1 MLVTP
6 HAGEFG
12 RLVAELDDPPD
23 PAADRVGAARSAA
36 AALGVTVLLK
46 GNATVVAA
54 PDGRVLV
61 HPAGSSWLATAGS
74 GDVLSGIAGALLAAG
89 LEPFDAAGAAAFVH
103 ARAAELGAG
112 TPDSPGAPVP
122 ASHVQ
127 AAIPDAIRSVRAEAR
142 R

>member
-1 MLVTP
+1 M
-6 HAGEFG
+6 
-12 RLVAELDDPPD
+12 
-23 PAADRVGAARSAA
+23 
-36 AALGVTVLLK
+36 LLK

-89 LEPFDAAGAAAFVH
+89 LEPFGAAGAAAFVH

-112 TPDSPGAPVP
+112 SPAGAPVP
-122 ASHVQ
+122 GLA
-127 AAIPDAIRSVRAEAR
+127 RAGGDPGRDPLGAR
-142 R
+142 RGRRDEVTG